1 METIIPF
8 VGWTRETFGGDSF
21 LFYFPKNKLYIFD
34 NHRLSLWCWLNNV
47 NNVGSE
53 KTNLLYLDRHI
64 DFRCTDFK
72 KRYEIFQNN
81 EESINDLNIFR
92 EMLYETHS
100 FGNLSNIDCGNFL
113 AFASK
118 INIFNRIFIFTEVP
132 DYDDYLRRETVN
144 CANTPFDISN
154 ISVFNNNITSN
165 LNAVFSDNEN
175 ICLDIDLDFFVTEVD
190 RVINYELL
198 VNCVSVIKNNLSKV
212 NIITIALS
220 QAYCGGA
227 DKAIEILGY
236 FTNAFDVK
244 FKFDIFNQS

>member
-1 METIIPF
+1 MEAIIPF
-8 VGWTRETFGGDSF
+8 TCWNKEFYGGDSF
-21 LFYFPKNKLYIFD
+21 LFYFPEKKLYVFD
-34 NHRLSLWCWLNNV
+34 NHRLSLWCWLNKTINLE
-47 NNVGSE
+47 SE
-53 KTNLLYLDRHI
+53 KPNLLYIDRHI
-64 DFRCTDFK
+64 DFRCTDFD
-72 KRYEIFQNN
+72 KRYKIFQENRD
-81 EESINDLNIFR
+81 SIYDLNIFR

-118 INIFNRIFIFTEVP
+118 INIFNRIFIFTEVS

-165 LNAVFSDNEN
+165 LNAVFSYNEN
-175 ICLDIDLDFFVTEVD
+175 ICLDIDLDFFVTEVE

-198 VNCVSVIKNNLSKV
+198 VNCVSIIKDNLSKV

-220 QAYCGGA
+220 QTYCGGE

-236 FTNAFDVK
+236 FTDAFDVK